1 MSFVRRS
8 VMVGLVG
15 LFVSVSGLS
24 AQAGQKPTPPATTAA
39 NQANGGPLKVGFIN
53 IAALLKGMPGYAQAE
68 SLWTKEADA
77 ASAEAAKLRA
87 VFDTAVSQY
96 QQSQAMMTPSNRT
109 AKERQLQ
116 TQQDSLQAKLQVL
129 SNKIQGRQN
138 ELLAPLQ
145 ERLKAIIDGIR
156 AEGNFAMIL
165 DLGSQA
171 SENIISFDKSL
182 DITVKVAQ
190 RLAQSN

>member
-8 VMVGLVG
+8 VMVVAVG
-15 LFVSVSGLS
+15 LAVSVGGLS
-24 AQAGQKPTPPATTAA
+24 AQAGQKPAPPAAA
-39 NQANGGPLKVGFIN
+39 SSANGPLKIGFIN
-53 IAALLKGMPGYAQAE
+53 VGALLKGMPGYAQAE
-68 SLWTKEADA
+68 SLWTKEADG

-96 QQSQAMMTPSNRT
+96 QQSQAMLTPSNRT

-145 ERLKAIIDGIR
+145 ERLKAIIDGVR